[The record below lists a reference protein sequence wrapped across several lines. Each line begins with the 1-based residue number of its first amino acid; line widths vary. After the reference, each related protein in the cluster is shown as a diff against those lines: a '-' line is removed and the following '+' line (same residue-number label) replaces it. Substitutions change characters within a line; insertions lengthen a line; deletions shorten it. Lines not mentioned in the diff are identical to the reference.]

1 MRTLFVFGRPV
12 MVSDALEAYNQ
23 YRKMFQ
29 EEADRAKARFYQLYQ
44 QNNSLDAA
52 IANAPNQLHQSI
64 SPAVDTCVKVLVEH
78 NILTVEAARLE
89 EQYPEIRDIWCEPY
103 LKLYD
108 RYAEI
113 VLGQEELDRY
123 RVARRESR
131 ARWSGGGFGLSGALR
146 GAAMAGA
153 LNLVSGAGHM
163 VFNGLGKLVSSISAS
178 SQKNQIFGDR
188 ETVESL
194 AEGAWKAAFYLHFA
208 LIDCLAQ
215 TGTDA
220 LPASGVISQ
229 DAEKNAV
236 AILNNARQMTNPEQC
251 RSAMIQ
257 SIQENPFQEDWY
269 RFALQQFGD
278 QDGAL
283 EKTAY
288 YFGIRMIR
296 AEKRRQLDEFAK
308 VFPLDTEEQALSA
321 ARQVE
326 QFKERI
332 HCIDDSHYSRA
343 ITEAVERFDEQY
355 RTVDGEVFP
364 SRETADITRRE
375 LSSIADIEK
384 EIDFTDPGSIAQAE
398 DRLHAYSSPAAQQR
412 RETLHQKWTELD
424 NQLRTVNTLLPEGKS
439 IRCKTYQQAE
449 ELRPIV
455 EDLKRRL
462 DDCGEGAGSE
472 AALISLKS
480 ALEKEA
486 LPSALANCYRDEI
499 NRRLEEI
506 DRIARTVLD
515 KEYATREAAQAAER
529 TYRQIERDLQ
539 TGHPRRNGEKFRKR
553 IQDADFSDTA
563 KQRLLDKLF
572 QAENAKELKLAKI
585 FSAFSAAVILAI
597 VIGSYFFTLSGTAE
611 YANRSVM
618 IHGISLL
625 IRKVEIVEDLGFI
638 DGFKNGLL
646 VFGQSVWVCFLEGL
660 ADYLGGFRFGLI
672 GNAVWTF
679 LGLLAIILKEIF
691 LLLVRYFV
699 TLFVVFFQKAAFP
712 YYIGYIIGSAIPL
725 AVSQLSFDK
734 DKQEENV
741 RRIKGWTVRKIAIVL
756 GIVLLACIITLYF
769 LWYKSEF
776 T

>member
-29 EEADRAKARFYQLYQ
+29 EEADLAKARFYSLYQ
-44 QNNSLDAA
+44 QNNSLDAV

-64 SPAVDTCVKVLVEH
+64 SPAVDACVKVLVEH
-78 NILTVEAARLE
+78 NILTVDAARLE
-89 EQYPEIRDIWCEPY
+89 AQYPEIRDIWCEPY

-108 RYAEI
+108 HYAEI

-131 ARWSGGGFGLSGALR
+131 ARWSGGGFGLSGALQ

-163 VFNGLGKLVSSISAS
+163 VFNGLGKIVSSISAS
-178 SQKNQIFGDR
+178 SQKNQIFEDR
-188 ETVESL
+188 ETVENL

-215 TGTDA
+215 TGADT

-229 DAEKNAV
+229 DAEKNAA
-236 AILNNARQMTNPEQC
+236 AILNNARQMADPEQC

-257 SIQENPFQEDWY
+257 SIQENPYQEDWY
-269 RFALQQFGD
+269 RFSLQQFGD
-278 QDGAL
+278 QDGTL

-288 YFGIRMIR
+288 YFGIKTIR
-296 AEKRRQLDEFAK
+296 AEKWRQLDEFAK
-308 VFPLDTEEQALSA
+308 TFPLDTEEQALSA
-321 ARQVE
+321 AQRVE

-332 HCIDDSHYSRA
+332 HCIDNSHYSRA

-355 RTVDGEVFP
+355 RMVDGEVLP
-364 SRETADITRRE
+364 SREAADLARKE
-375 LSSIADIEK
+375 LSEITDVEK
-384 EIDFTDPGSIAQAE
+384 EIDFSNPTSIAQAE
-398 DRLHAYSSPAAQQR
+398 DRLRTYSSSAAQQR
-412 RETLHQKWTELD
+412 RETLHQKWAELD
-424 NQLRTVNTLLPEGKS
+424 NQLRTVSTLLPGGKS

-449 ELRPIV
+449 DLRPKA

-462 DDCGEGAGSE
+462 DNCGEGAGSE
-472 AALISLKS
+472 AALMSLKS
-480 ALEKEA
+480 ALETEA
-486 LPSALANCYRDEI
+486 LSSVLTNCYRDEI
-499 NRRLEEI
+499 DRRLEEI
-506 DRIARTVLD
+506 DRMARTVLD

-618 IHGISLL
+618 IHGIPLL
-625 IRKVEIVEDLGFI
+625 IRKVKIVEDLDFI

-646 VFGQSVWVCFLEGL
+646 VFGQSVCVCFLEGL
-660 ADYLGGFRFGLI
+660 ADYLNGFRFGLI
-672 GNAVWTF
+672 GNVAWTF
-679 LGLLAIILKEIF
+679 LGLLAIVLKEI
-691 LLLVRYFV
+691 LLLLARYFV
-699 TLFVVFFQKAAFP
+699 TLFVAFFQKAAFP

-725 AVSQLSFDK
+725 AVSQLSFDE

-741 RRIKGWTVRKIAIVL
+741 RRIKGWTVKKIVVTIL
-756 GIVLLACIITLYF
+756 LVLLSVVISAYF
-769 LWYKSEF
+769 IFNMK
-776 T
+776 